1 MRHILQRACVVENIK
16 SLGHTILNM
25 NDASFNESIEQ
36 FSEVLFADLHAKQ
49 PMNITNAYVKQY
61 YGSKYLYIH
70 LSFENGSAAK
80 HSEEEGQNIEMVI
93 SYDRFYQVPVL
104 HFRVDDKVDYGSQYT
119 AIDIHPILQT
129 PYVVVHACET
139 DNMMSPTNLHGVEYL
154 KLWFALQMTMV
165 FPHIELRGR
174 QSSKTISERSN

>member
-1 MRHILQRACVVENIK
+1 
-16 SLGHTILNM
+16 M
-25 NDASFNESIEQ
+25 NDASFNESFEQ
-36 FSEVLFADLHAKQ
+36 FAEILFADLHAKQ

-70 LSFENGSAAK
+70 LIFETGLGARD
-80 HSEEEGQNIEMVI
+80 SENKEQTIEMVI

-104 HFRVDDKVDYGSQYT
+104 HFRVDDKVDYASQYT
-119 AIDIHPILQT
+119 AIDIHPILQA

-139 DNMMSPTNLHGVEYL
+139 ENMMSPTNLHGVEYL

-165 FPHIELRGR
+165 FPQIELRGR
-174 QSSKTISERSN
+174 QSAETISGRSN